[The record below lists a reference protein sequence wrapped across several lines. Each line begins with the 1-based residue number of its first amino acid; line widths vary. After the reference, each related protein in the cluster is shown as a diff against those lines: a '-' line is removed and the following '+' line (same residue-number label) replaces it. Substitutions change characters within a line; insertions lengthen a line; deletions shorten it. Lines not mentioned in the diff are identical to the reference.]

1 MDADQIA
8 SSMADLWEYLLPR
21 VPGLRMVR
29 KGGAYAFVNS
39 EPSPVNGVYFEGRDP
54 DPGTVAA
61 LLDEAAASGLPYML
75 QTRPTRVGRLTGP
88 VAALV
93 AGRGMVPAED
103 VPLMLLE
110 SADLRRPAPIG
121 GFAVRPVAPAEVAQ
135 YIPVAAA
142 GFEMPAAPLEQ
153 LINRDVLAAPGV
165 RCYLGLWLGEPIAT
179 AVSMTFGALTSLI
192 NISTV
197 PGQRG
202 RGFGT
207 AITAHAVSEARGAGS
222 PWCWLHSTP
231 DGYPV
236 YERLGF
242 RTIETATT
250 WQSPE

>member
-8 SSMADLWEYLLPR
+8 SSMADLWESLLPR
-21 VPGLRMVR
+21 VPGLRMAR
-29 KGGAYAFVNS
+29 KGGAYALVNS
-39 EPSPVNGVYFEGRDP
+39 EPSPVNGVYFERRDP
-54 DPGTVAA
+54 DPGTVAT
-61 LLDEAAASGLPYML
+61 LLDEVAASGLPYIL
-75 QTRPTRVGRLTGP
+75 QTRPGHDGRFTGP
-88 VAALV
+88 VADLV
-93 AGRGMVPAED
+93 AGRGMSPAEA

-121 GFAVRPVAPAEVAQ
+121 GFAVRPVTPAEVPR

-165 RCYLGLWLGEPIAT
+165 RGYLGSWDGEPVTT
-179 AVSMTFGALTSLI
+179 AVSLTFGALTSLI
-192 NISTV
+192 NIATV

-202 RGFGT
+202 HGFGT
-207 AITAHAVSEARGAGS
+207 AITAHAVSEARAAGS

-236 YERLGF
+236 YQRLGF
-242 RTIETATT
+242 RTIETAAT